1 MFFHR
6 MSFATPLAF
15 RMGLCYSSCME
26 ALLSYRGKSITQ
38 EDVVFIR
45 GLMAQNSG
53 DSRWR
58 LSRRLCEAWNWRQ
71 ANGALRD
78 MVCRGLMLALE
89 RAGYIE
95 LPGKRQN
102 PLNPLVQREKPTVAL
117 IDSQPIEGPL
127 SSILPLE
134 IRQVRRTPLEK
145 LCNSLI
151 EQHHYLGYCQPVG
164 EHLKY
169 LVLAGQRPVACLI
182 YSSAPRHIGCRDRF
196 IGWPVTI
203 RRPNLHLIAYQSR
216 FLILPWVRVPYLASH
231 LLGQM
236 AKRLSADWER
246 LYQHPVYYQETFVDL
261 ERFPGTC
268 YKAANWLYLG
278 KTTGR
283 GKNDHTYK
291 PNRSIK
297 AVWGYPLCRDFRKQL
312 CEARA

>member
-1 MFFHR
+1 
-6 MSFATPLAF
+6 
-15 RMGLCYSSCME
+15 ME
-26 ALLSYRGKSITQ
+26 AVLTYRSKRIT
-38 EDVVFIR
+38 EKDVIFIR
-45 GLMAQNSG
+45 GLIGQNPG

-58 LSRRLCEAWNWRQ
+58 LSRKLCQAWNWRQ
-71 ANGALRD
+71 TNGVLRD

-95 LPGKRQN
+95 LPGKKQN
-102 PLNPLVQREKPTVAL
+102 PLNPLVQREKPSVAV
-117 IDSQPIEGPL
+117 IDPQPIEGPL
-127 SSILPLE
+127 WSMLPLE

-151 EQHHYLGYCQPVG
+151 EQYHYLGYCQPVG

-169 LVLAGQRPVACLI
+169 LVFAGARPVACLI
-182 YSSAPRHIGCRDRF
+182 YSSAPRHIGCRDRY

-203 RRPNLHLIAYQSR
+203 RRLNLHLIAYQSR
-216 FLILPWVRVPYLASH
+216 FLILPWVRVPHLASH

-236 AKRLSADWER
+236 AKRLSTDWQR
-246 LYQHPVYYQETFVDL
+246 LYQHPVYFQETFVEL
-261 ERFPGTC
+261 ERFQGTC

-297 AVWGYPLCRDFRKQL
+297 AVWGYPLCRDFRVRL
-312 CEARA
+312 CEARG